1 MGLVLLLPA
10 ADLVTKAIMGTDGE
24 AGAEAVAWAMIEP
37 PNSHVSVK
45 INNFALYVFSRFS
58 LGSVEC

>member
-45 INNFALYVFSRFS
+45 INNFALYVFFQI
-58 LGSVEC
+58 